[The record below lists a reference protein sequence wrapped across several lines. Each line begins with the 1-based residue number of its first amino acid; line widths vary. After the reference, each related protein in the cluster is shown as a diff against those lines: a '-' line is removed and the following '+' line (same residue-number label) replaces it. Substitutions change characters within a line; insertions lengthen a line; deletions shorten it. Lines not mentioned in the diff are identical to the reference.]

1 MENCIN
7 CDLPL
12 NPQTQLCDECNSS
25 GYPTP
30 KYPDVRVQLSGN
42 SGNAFAIIG
51 SVQKALRSEVNREV
65 SNEWVNHAMA
75 ASSYDNLLQRAMSW
89 VDVG

>member
-12 NPQTQLCDECNSS
+12 NPQTLLCDECN
-25 GYPTP
+25 TKI
-30 KYPDVRVQLSGN
+30 KYPAVKVQLTGN
-42 SGNAFAIIG
+42 DGNAFAIIG
-51 SVQKALRSEVNREV
+51 SVQKALRSEVNREI

-75 ASSYDNLLQRAMSW
+75 ASSYDDLLQRAMSW